1 MKHVA
6 NYLEFLYEDKKQY
19 AYTLKVK
26 PTFNIFSLL
35 QDLRPLGA
43 EVLDNKP
50 TGKSKDELTVTIA
63 LDDSKKDAVEKL
75 ISKDAE
81 ILNAK

>member
-6 NYLEFLYEDKKQY
+6 NYLEFLYEGKKQY

-43 EVLDNKP
+43 EVLDNKS
-50 TGKSKDELTVTIA
+50 TGKSKDEIIVTIA
-63 LDDSKKDAVEKL
+63 LDDSKKDAVEKV
-75 ISKDAE
+75 IANNAE